1 MKYNQVV
8 PGTFLQ
14 RPNRFIA
21 HVLINGKEEVCH
33 VKNTGR
39 CRELLIPGCTVY
51 CAVSDNPQ
59 RKTKYDLIAVEK
71 RVTYPTITKQQDLPA
86 ATTTSS
92 EAIETNDA
100 SNSKTGPGSS
110 HVLLVNMDSQAPNA
124 AVKEWLQS
132 GASPFEN
139 IDFLKPEYKYGNS
152 RFDFYLECKTETKR
166 TGVSSNSTEKTEAMP
181 VPTENEIT
189 HPRKIFLEVKGVTLE
204 DNGVVL
210 FPDAPTE
217 RGVKHVRELIRC
229 LEEGFET
236 YVLFVVQMEHALYFI
251 PNRKTHPQFADALC
265 DAQKAGV
272 QLLAYTCKVT
282 PDEMKIDK
290 ELKISL

>member
-39 CRELLIPGCTVY
+39 CRELLFPGCTVY

-71 RVTYPTITKQQDLPA
+71 IVESQTIFANTGTPSQHVKGTP
-86 ATTTSS
+86 
-92 EAIETNDA
+92 EAHST
-100 SNSKTGPGSS
+100 
-110 HVLLVNMDSQAPNA
+110 LLVNMDSQAPNA
-124 AVKEWLQS
+124 AVKEWLRS
-132 GASPFEN
+132 GASTFGS
-139 IDFLKPEYKYGNS
+139 IDYIKPEYKYGNS

-166 TGVSSNSTEKTEAMP
+166 TGVSSNPTEKTEAMQA
-181 VPTENEIT
+181 PTENT
-189 HPRKIFLEVKGVTLE
+189 TTRTRKIFLEVKGVTLE

-229 LEEGFET
+229 HEKGFEA
-236 YVLFVVQMEHALYFI
+236 YVLFVVQMDRTLYFT

-282 PDEMKIDK
+282 PDEMNIDK
-290 ELKISL
+290 ELKIRL

>member
-21 HVLINGKEEVCH
+21 HVLIDGKEEVCH

-59 RKTKYDLIAVEK
+59 RKTKYDLIAVK
-71 RVTYPTITKQQDLPA
+71 KNIGSQTIFANAGTPSQKSKESPETKS
-86 ATTTSS
+86 T
-92 EAIETNDA
+92 
-100 SNSKTGPGSS
+100 
-110 HVLLVNMDSQAPNA
+110 LLVNMDSQAPNA

-132 GASPFEN
+132 GASPFGN
-139 IDFLKPEYKYGNS
+139 INYMKPEYKYGNS
-152 RFDFYLECKTETKR
+152 RFDFYLEC
-166 TGVSSNSTEKTEAMP
+166 N
-181 VPTENEIT
+181 N
-189 HPRKIFLEVKGVTLE
+189 RKIFLEVKGVTLE

-217 RGVKHVRELIRC
+217 RGVKHVCELIRC
-229 LEEGFET
+229 HEEGFET
-236 YVLFVVQMEHALYFI
+236 YILFVVQMERALYFT
-251 PNRKTHPQFADALC
+251 PNRKTHPQFADALWE
-265 DAQKAGV
+265 AKNAGV
-272 QLLAYTCKVT
+272 QLLAYTCKVA
-282 PDEMKIDK
+282 PDELKIDK

>member
-8 PGTFLQ
+8 SGTFLQ

-21 HVLINGKEEVCH
+21 HVLINGKEEICH

-71 RVTYPTITKQQDLPA
+71 CIENQIVFANSGIPSQRVKSTP
-86 ATTTSS
+86 
-92 EAIETNDA
+92 EAHST
-100 SNSKTGPGSS
+100 
-110 HVLLVNMDSQAPNA
+110 LLVNMDSQAPNA
-124 AVKEWLQS
+124 AVKEWLRS
-132 GASPFEN
+132 GASPFGN

-166 TGVSSNSTEKTEAMP
+166 TGVSSNSTEKTEAMQA
-181 VPTENEIT
+181 PTENEIT

-229 LEEGFET
+229 HEEGFET
-236 YVLFVVQMEHALYFI
+236 YVLFVVQMEHAQYFT

-265 DAQKAGV
+265 DAQNAGV
-272 QLLAYTCKVT
+272 HLLAFTCKVT

-290 ELKISL
+290 ELKVRL

>member
-8 PGTFLQ
+8 SGTFLQ

-21 HVLINGKEEVCH
+21 HVLIDGKEEICH

-71 RVTYPTITKQQDLPA
+71 SIENQIVFANAGIPSLHVKSTP
-86 ATTTSS
+86 
-92 EAIETNDA
+92 EAHST
-100 SNSKTGPGSS
+100 
-110 HVLLVNMDSQAPNA
+110 LLVNMDSQAPNA
-124 AVKEWLQS
+124 AVKEWLRS
-132 GASPFEN
+132 GASPFGN
-139 IDFLKPEYKYGNS
+139 INYMKPEYKYGNS
-152 RFDFYLECKTETKR
+152 RFDFYLECNNR
-166 TGVSSNSTEKTEAMP
+166 N
-181 VPTENEIT
+181 
-189 HPRKIFLEVKGVTLE
+189 IFLEVKGVTLE

-265 DAQKAGV
+265 DAQNAGV
-272 QLLAYTCKVT
+272 HLLAFTCKVT

-290 ELKISL
+290 ELKVRL

>member
-21 HVLINGKEEVCH
+21 HVLINGKEEICH

-71 RVTYPTITKQQDLPA
+71 IIESQTVFANAGIPSQHVKSTP
-86 ATTTSS
+86 
-92 EAIETNDA
+92 EAHST
-100 SNSKTGPGSS
+100 
-110 HVLLVNMDSQAPNA
+110 LLVNMDSQVPNA
-124 AVKEWLQS
+124 AVKEWLRS
-132 GASPFEN
+132 GASPFGST
-139 IDFLKPEYKYGNS
+139 DYMKPEYKYGNS

-166 TGVSSNSTEKTEAMP
+166 TGVSSNSTEKTEAMQA
-181 VPTENEIT
+181 PTENEIT

-236 YVLFVVQMEHALYFI
+236 YVLFVVQMERALYFT

-265 DAQKAGV
+265 DAQNAGV
-272 QLLAYTCKVT
+272 HLLAFTCKVT

-290 ELKISL
+290 ELKVRL

>member
-71 RVTYPTITKQQDLPA
+71 IIESQTIFANAGIPSQYVKGTP
-86 ATTTSS
+86 
-92 EAIETNDA
+92 EAHNT
-100 SNSKTGPGSS
+100 
-110 HVLLVNMDSQAPNA
+110 LLVNMDSQAPNTA
-124 AVKEWLQS
+124 AKEWLQS
-132 GASPFEN
+132 GASPFQK

-152 RFDFYLECKTETKR
+152 RFDFYLEC
-166 TGVSSNSTEKTEAMP
+166 N
-181 VPTENEIT
+181 N
-189 HPRKIFLEVKGVTLE
+189 RKIFLEVKGVTLE
-204 DNGVVL
+204 DNGIVL

-236 YVLFVVQMEHALYFI
+236 YVLFVVQMERALYFT

-265 DAQKAGV
+265 EAKNAGV

>member
-1 MKYNQVV
+1 MKYNQVM

-21 HVLINGKEEVCH
+21 HVEINGREEVCH

-51 CAVSDNPQ
+51 CAASDNPQ

-71 RVTYPTITKQQDLPA
+71 NIESQTIFANTGTPSQNIKQSP
-86 ATTTSS
+86 
-92 EAIETNDA
+92 EK
-100 SNSKTGPGSS
+100 NST
-110 HVLLVNMDSQAPNA
+110 LLVNMDSQAPNA
-124 AVKEWLQS
+124 AVKEWLRS
-132 GASPFEN
+132 GVSPFGN

-166 TGVSSNSTEKTEAMP
+166 TGTSSKSTEKVEAMQA
-181 VPTENEIT
+181 PTENET
-189 HPRKIFLEVKGVTLE
+189 TRSRKIFLEVKGVTLE

-229 LEEGFET
+229 REEGFET
-236 YVLFVVQMEHALYFI
+236 YVLFVVQMERALYFT

-265 DAQKAGV
+265 DAQNAGV
-272 QLLAYTCKVT
+272 QLLAFTCKVT
-282 PDEMKIDK
+282 PDEMNIDK
-290 ELKISL
+290 ELKVRL

>member
-8 PGTFLQ
+8 SGTFLQ

-21 HVLINGKEEVCH
+21 HVLIDGKEEICH

-71 RVTYPTITKQQDLPA
+71 SIENQIVFANAGIPSLHVKSTP
-86 ATTTSS
+86 
-92 EAIETNDA
+92 EAHST
-100 SNSKTGPGSS
+100 
-110 HVLLVNMDSQAPNA
+110 LLVNMDSQAPNA
-124 AVKEWLQS
+124 AVKEWLRS
-132 GASPFEN
+132 GASPFGN

-166 TGVSSNSTEKTEAMP
+166 TGVSSNSTEKTEAMQA
-181 VPTENEIT
+181 PTENEIT

-265 DAQKAGV
+265 DAQNAGV
-272 QLLAYTCKVT
+272 HLLAFTCKVP

-290 ELKISL
+290 ELKVRL

>member
-8 PGTFLQ
+8 SGTFLQ

-21 HVLINGKEEVCH
+21 HVLIDSKEEICH

-39 CRELLIPGCTVY
+39 CHELLIPGCTVY

-71 RVTYPTITKQQDLPA
+71 IIESQTVFANAGTPSQKIKQSP
-86 ATTTSS
+86 
-92 EAIETNDA
+92 ETN
-100 SNSKTGPGSS
+100 ST
-110 HVLLVNMDSQAPNA
+110 LLVNMDSQAPNA

-132 GASPFEN
+132 GASPFGN

-166 TGVSSNSTEKTEAMP
+166 TGVSSNSTEKAEAMP
-181 VPTENEIT
+181 VPTENKT
-189 HPRKIFLEVKGVTLE
+189 PHPRKIFLEVKGVTLE

-236 YVLFVVQMEHALYFI
+236 YVLFVVQMERALYFT

>member
-1 MKYNQVV
+1 MKYNQVM

-21 HVLINGKEEVCH
+21 HVEINGRKEICH

-39 CRELLIPGCTVY
+39 CHELLIPGCTVY

-59 RKTKYDLIAVEK
+59 RKTKFDLIAVEK
-71 RVTYPTITKQQDLPA
+71 NIESQTIFANTGTPSQKIKQSP
-86 ATTTSS
+86 
-92 EAIETNDA
+92 EK
-100 SNSKTGPGSS
+100 NST
-110 HVLLVNMDSQAPNA
+110 LLVNMDSQAPNA
-124 AVKEWLQS
+124 AVKEWLRS
-132 GASPFEN
+132 GVSPFGN
-139 IDFLKPEYKYGNS
+139 IDFMKPEYKYGNS

-166 TGVSSNSTEKTEAMP
+166 TGVSSNSTEKTEAMQA
-181 VPTENEIT
+181 PTENET
-189 HPRKIFLEVKGVTLE
+189 TRSRKIYLEVKGVTLE

-229 LEEGFET
+229 REEGFET
-236 YVLFVVQMEHALYFI
+236 YVLFVVQMERALYFT

-265 DAQKAGV
+265 DAQNAGV
-272 QLLAYTCKVT
+272 QLLAFTCKVT
-282 PDEMKIDK
+282 PDEMNIDK
-290 ELKISL
+290 ELKVRL

>member
-8 PGTFLQ
+8 PGIFLQ

-21 HVLINGKEEVCH
+21 HILINGKEEVCH

-71 RVTYPTITKQQDLPA
+71 SIENQIVFANAGIPSLHGKSTP
-86 ATTTSS
+86 
-92 EAIETNDA
+92 EAHST
-100 SNSKTGPGSS
+100 
-110 HVLLVNMDSQAPNA
+110 LLVNMDSQAPNA
-124 AVKEWLQS
+124 AVKEWLRS
-132 GASPFEN
+132 GASPFGK

-152 RFDFYLECKTETKR
+152 RFDFYLEC
-166 TGVSSNSTEKTEAMP
+166 NS
-181 VPTENEIT
+181 
-189 HPRKIFLEVKGVTLE
+189 RKIFLEVKGVTLE
-204 DNGVVL
+204 DNGIVL

-229 LEEGFET
+229 HEEGFET
-236 YVLFVVQMEHALYFI
+236 YVLFVVQMERAMYFT

-265 DAQKAGV
+265 EAKNAGV

-282 PDEMKIDK
+282 PDVMKIDK
-290 ELKISL
+290 ELKVSL

>member
-1 MKYNQVV
+1 MKYR
-8 PGTFLQ
+8 TFLQ

-21 HVLINGKEEVCH
+21 HVLINGKEEICH

-71 RVTYPTITKQQDLPA
+71 CIENQIVFANSGIPSQRVKSTP
-86 ATTTSS
+86 
-92 EAIETNDA
+92 EAHST
-100 SNSKTGPGSS
+100 
-110 HVLLVNMDSQAPNA
+110 LLVNMDSQAPNA
-124 AVKEWLQS
+124 AVKEWLRS
-132 GASPFEN
+132 GASPFGN
-139 IDFLKPEYKYGNS
+139 INYMKPEYKYGNS
-152 RFDFYLECKTETKR
+152 RFDFYLECNNR
-166 TGVSSNSTEKTEAMP
+166 N
-181 VPTENEIT
+181 
-189 HPRKIFLEVKGVTLE
+189 IFLEVKGVTLE

-236 YVLFVVQMEHALYFI
+236 YVLFVVQTGCRRTTVSLYVQGRAGCNEH
-251 PNRKTHPQFADALC
+251 R
-265 DAQKAGV
+265 
-272 QLLAYTCKVT
+272 
-282 PDEMKIDK
+282 
-290 ELKISL
+290 